1 MYETILVPTD
11 GSEGTNEA
19 VRNALDIAS
28 AYDATVHALSVVDI
42 SYPYSGFSGTINR
55 DRAIDELESRG
66 RRAVDEIVEQAE
78 EAGVDAVPVV
88 RKSKTVREAILEYAD
103 ETDADVIV
111 MGTHGRTGLGRYM
124 LGSVTEFVVR
134 SANVPVLTVR
144 MLPSE

>member
-19 VRNALDIAS
+19 VRNALDIAA